1 MENKHLNSI
10 RNPNYNA
17 KRTRYSVIGAFVGIL
32 CNLLLSSVKFMIGIF
47 IGSISVIGDAINNL
61 LDLLSSIAVYIG
73 ARLANRP
80 ADKEH
85 PFGHQRIEYV
95 SALFIVVFIFFI
107 AFQLLYNSILEI
119 INPTDIKFSY
129 IAIVILAMSIIVK
142 IFLTFFYKYLGKKID
157 SLSLMAASKD
167 SRNDVLTTLVI
178 LIGLLVNTFYEI
190 NLDGYLGILVAIFI
204 FISTYQM
211 FKETMNPLIGEQ
223 SNPKFTDSIITK
235 INSYQGVLEV
245 KDIVIHKYGPSK
257 YFVTARVEVNGN
269 DCIYKLHDLV
279 DTIEAEVGDSFGI
292 SLVLHMDPIDVSNR
306 DLIEIKK
313 QVQAIFEGIDAD
325 LVASDFKI
333 YEEDEEKIVAFKAL
347 LPPDVTLTNKDIE
360 EEINSKIE
368 SSYQLRII
376 FKGDL

>member
-235 INSYQGVLEV
+235 INSYQGVLGV

>member
-211 FKETMNPLIGEQ
+211 FKETMNPLIGER

-235 INSYQGVLEV
+235 INSYQGVLGV

>member
-1 MENKHLNSI
+1 MENKNINSI
-10 RNPNYNA
+10 KNADYNA

-47 IGSISVIGDAINNL
+47 IGSIAVIGDAINNL
-61 LDLLSSIAVYIG
+61 LDLLSSFAVYIG

-129 IAIVILAMSIIVK
+129 IAIIILGVSIIVK
-142 IFLTFFYKYLGKKID
+142 IFLTLFYKYLGKKID

-178 LIGLLVNTFYEI
+178 LIGLLVNIFYEV

-223 SNPKFTDSIITK
+223 SNPKFTDSIINK
-235 INSYQGVLEV
+235 IKSYQGILGV
-245 KDIVIHKYGPSK
+245 KDVVIHKYGPSK
-257 YFVTARVEVNGN
+257 YFVTARVEVDGN
-269 DCIYKLHDLV
+269 VCIYQLHDLV
-279 DTIEAEVGDSFGI
+279 DTIESEVGESFGI
-292 SLVLHMDPIDVSNR
+292 SIVLHMDPIDVSNK

-313 QVQAIFEGIDAD
+313 QVQAIFESIDAD

-333 YEEDEEKIVAFKAL
+333 YENNEEKIVVFKAL
-347 LPPDVTLTNKDIE
+347 LPLDLSLTNEDIE
-360 EEINSKIE
+360 VEINSKVKGD
-368 SSYQLRII
+368 YQLKII
-376 FKGDL
+376 FKSDL